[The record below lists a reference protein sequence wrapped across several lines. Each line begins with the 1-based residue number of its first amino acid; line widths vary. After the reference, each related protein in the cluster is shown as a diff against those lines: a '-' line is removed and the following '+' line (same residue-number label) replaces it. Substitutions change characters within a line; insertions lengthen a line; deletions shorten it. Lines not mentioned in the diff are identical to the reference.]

1 MINRRMI
8 LQLRCCRK
16 IEMTRKNF
24 PALAN
29 YSDSVRKKLL
39 AFEVL
44 SIFVEISLYFSFD
57 DYCYLITPDLRFE
70 VGAHQPGDTQL
81 LFCLLKTIVT
91 LLKL

>member
-1 MINRRMI
+1 MI

-29 YSDSVRKKLL
+29 YSDSVRKKLN

-44 SIFVEISLYFSFD
+44 SIFVENEYSSSQNCLYFSFD
-57 DYCYLITPDLRFE
+57 DYCCLITPDLRFE
-70 VGAHQPGDTQL
+70 VGTHQPGDTQL
-81 LFCLLKTIVT
+81 QFCLLKI
-91 LLKL
+91 K